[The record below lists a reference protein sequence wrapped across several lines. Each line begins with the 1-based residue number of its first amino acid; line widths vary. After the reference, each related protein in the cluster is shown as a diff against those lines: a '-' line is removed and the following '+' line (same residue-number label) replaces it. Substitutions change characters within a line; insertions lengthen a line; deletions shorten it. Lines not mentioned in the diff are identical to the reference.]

1 MPPLPPPLPPTPPV
15 TLPSSHPATA
25 PATESLLAKSQKFIE
40 EHKLLVLGAAVVAVS
55 GAGYYLYSSHPS
67 TRKPPRVA
75 RADKDGE
82 SDDDDEQD
90 VTAAGAPVG
99 SVKSEKKKKKKAKS
113 KKKSAA
119 AAAASSLDKLAT
131 AEDSPL
137 LQERDAE
144 EVKRIL
150 EKKRAKEQE
159 AGVSTQGQELKPEN
173 LADKE
178 ASAPAAAAADST
190 TAEAV
195 PAYLEGVPRTKQEIA
210 KLSSHERKTL
220 ATTLKTRGNKL
231 YGGKKYLE
239 AIACYT
245 KALEVADREEA
256 VFYSNR
262 AACYQNMSPPN
273 YEQVIKDCDAALQL
287 DSGYVKALNRRATAY
302 EALGRDEEALRDF
315 TATTIMEKFQNDA
328 ASSSVER
335 VLKKISTKKAEEML
349 STREPRL
356 PSKTFVS
363 AYLGAFRPRPKP
375 EFPELPANSTNT
387 GNNTF
392 SLALDAQTA
401 GDYTRAFMLVNEAL
415 EQGISPDWK
424 QGQAEALNM
433 RGTYKFLLGDSAG
446 AKEDLEKSLDLVPD
460 YVQSLVK
467 VASVHME
474 MGDAAGA
481 FGDFEAAIRH
491 NPNDPDIYY
500 HRGQLYFVTN
510 AFDKAIE
517 DYERSTY
524 LDEDFIFS
532 HVQHAVAQYK
542 MGQTRESMAAFRDIL
557 RKFRGK
563 SEPLNYYGEL
573 LLDQQ
578 RFEDAIRNFD
588 EAIEIERKKTPT
600 NVLPLVNKALAVFQW
615 KQDMATAEALCKE
628 ALEIDEECDVAVA
641 TAAQLSLQQGKIP
654 EAIKWFEQSAKLA
667 RTEAELTAAITYE
680 HASKAQMA
688 FLQNYPQM
696 AERLGQLASQ
706 M

>member
-1 MPPLPPPLPPTPPV
+1 MPPIPPPPPPPV
-15 TLPSSHPATA
+15 TLPSSHPAPSAST
-25 PATESLLAKSQKFIE
+25 TDSLLVKSQKFIE
-40 EHKLLVLGAAVVAVS
+40 EHKLLVLGAAILAVS
-55 GAGYYLYSSHPS
+55 GTGYYLYSTSPS
-67 TRKPPRVA
+67 ARKPRA
-75 RADKDGE
+75 RIEKDSE
-82 SDDDDEQD
+82 SDEEDERD
-90 VTAAGAPVG
+90 VTAGTATGD
-99 SVKSEKKKKKKAKS
+99 VKSEKKKKKKSSKAKS
-113 KKKSAA
+113 KKKSATA
-119 AAAASSLDKLAT
+119 GASSLEKLAGT
-131 AEDSPL
+131 EDSPL

-144 EVKRIL
+144 EVQRIL

-159 AGVSTQGQELKPEN
+159 AGVSTQGNELNAEN
-173 LADKE
+173 LKE
-178 ASAPAAAAADST
+178 TTASDSAAPAAT
-190 TAEAV
+190 TATPAPAV
-195 PAYLEGVPRTKQEIA
+195 PAYLEGVPRTKQEIL
-210 KLSSHERKTL
+210 KLSPQERKTL

-231 YGGKKYLE
+231 YGGKKYTE

-245 KALEVADREEA
+245 KALEVAEKEEA

-262 AACYQNMSPPN
+262 AACYQNMTPPA
-273 YEQVIKDCDAALQL
+273 YDQVVKDCDAALRL
-287 DSGYVKALNRRATAY
+287 DSGYVKALNRRATAF

-328 ASSSVER
+328 AAASVER
-335 VLKKISTKKAEEML
+335 VLKKIATKKAEEML

-375 EFPELPANSTNT
+375 EFPTLPADSTNT

-392 SLALDAQTA
+392 SLALDAQSA
-401 GDYTRAFMLVNEAL
+401 GDYVRAFMLVNEAL

-446 AKEDLEKSLDLVPD
+446 AKEDFEKSLDLVPD

-588 EAIEIERKKTPT
+588 EAIEIEKKKTPT

-667 RTEAELTAAITYE
+667 RTEQELTAAITYE

-696 AERLGQLASQ
+696 AERLGQLAAQ